1 MEILYKVWALVI
13 LSIISGVFG
22 RLGGRAKDGAWY
34 DFASKSWV
42 RDWIC
47 PLIALI
53 ALWLL
58 VGFKFSYCWVYLL
71 IYGLTGLSL
80 TTYYDSI
87 FGYDNHWFA
96 GFSCGLAFLPMA
108 WCGVIWYMVI
118 GRAVALA
125 LTWGLLNKYMPKK
138 LFVWRGD
145 IANEF
150 LRYFSIVFSLFS
162 PIEDK
167 ETLARLAI
175 TYEPFWNINNGET
188 LCEDCHNK
196 TRSFI

>member
-1 MEILYKVWALVI
+1 MAILFKAGILII
-13 LSIISGVFG
+13 LSCLSGILG

-58 VGFKFSYCWVYLL
+58 VGFQPSYWWAYLL
-71 IYGLTGLSL
+71 TYGLTGLSL
-80 TTYYDSI
+80 TTYYDSL

-96 GFSCGLAFLPMA
+96 GFITGLATLPIL
-108 WCGVIWYMVI
+108 WCNAALLWVII
-118 GRAVALA
+118 GRAFALA
-125 LTWGLLNKYMPKK
+125 VIWGCLNKYMPKK

-150 LRYFSIVFSLFS
+150 LRYASIPLTMLIFYF
-162 PIEDK
+162 
-167 ETLARLAI
+167 AR
-175 TYEPFWNINNGET
+175 
-188 LCEDCHNK
+188 
-196 TRSFI
+196 